1 MMRKPILITFLLT
14 LLFSMASS
22 AEDKPF
28 PGIQSLMNSGEF
40 SAAGLERLSDE
51 EIEALNAWLL
61 RYTAGEAAILRQD
74 NEQVIEASK
83 DFELL
88 SRITGEFRGWS
99 GETVFRLENGQRWRQ
114 RLQSRYT
121 YVGPPNPEVR
131 ITRNWMG
138 FYKLTVVETGKGV
151 GVTLLR

>member
-14 LLFSMASS
+14 LFFSIAGR

-51 EIEALNAWLL
+51 ELKALNAWLV
-61 RYTAGEAAILRQD
+61 RYTAGEAAILR
-74 NEQVIEASK
+74 EEIPEVREARA
-83 DFELL
+83 DFEILT
-88 SRITGEFRGWS
+88 RISGEFRGWS

-114 RLQSRYT
+114 RLRSRYT
-121 YVGPPNPEVR
+121 YVGPPNPEVT
-131 ITRNWMG
+131 ISRNWMG